1 LLHFVLRHVCRYVA
15 FARTLNPKITPDAK
29 KAIVSCYKTLRQNDV
44 VGSSQIA
51 YRITVR
57 QLESMIRLS
66 EALARLHLDEE
77 IRPMYVH
84 EAFRLLQ
91 QSIIRVDTQD
101 IVFTREDLGGDGDA
115 KTADEPE
122 AVSFAKYQRVA
133 RLLALHLRHL
143 EDASPD
149 AGQSTRAATRVFVC
163 VYLCVHA
170 SCALLCSCW
179 Y

>member
-1 LLHFVLRHVCRYVA
+1 VRVECRYVA
-15 FARTLNPKITPDAK
+15 FARTLNPKITAEAK
-29 KAIVSCYKTLRQNDV
+29 KTIVSCYKTLRQNDV

-101 IVFTREDLGGDGDA
+101 IVFAREDLGDADA
-115 KTADEPE
+115 KAGEAEPE
-122 AVSFAKYQRVA
+122 AVSYAKYQRVA

-149 AGQSTRAATRVFVC
+149 AGKSTRCCAQW
-163 VYLCVHA
+163 LC
-170 SCALLCSCW
+170 
-179 Y
+179 